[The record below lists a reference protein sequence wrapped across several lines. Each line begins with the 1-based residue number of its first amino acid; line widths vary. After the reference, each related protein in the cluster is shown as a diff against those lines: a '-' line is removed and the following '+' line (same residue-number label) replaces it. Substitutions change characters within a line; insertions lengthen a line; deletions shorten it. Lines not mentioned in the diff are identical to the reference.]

1 MCSSFP
7 NGPLRIVQNTSPDV
21 SNQSVSKYLKSKRA
35 CAIGLLHHPWGGRRI
50 TRAPLAQYIV
60 THFKY
65 LGHSKISSNIRI
77 RLLKLVLPDPPSVR
91 KNEKGFWRGLA
102 NEERG
107 VGARDFPSLSPVPH
121 RIFSQKPAFAVFY
134 TIWQPG
140 KATFNYINL
149 KSLNNKLLRWQK
161 VLLSHTKTLDESA
174 SVHTY
179 QTLIFCPL
187 KCLCISIKSI
197 LLGVR
202 EEFFKGAFVI
212 GLVRRPE
219 VSHSSIDARSYV

>member
-1 MCSSFP
+1 M
-7 NGPLRIVQNTSPDV
+7 T
-21 SNQSVSKYLKSKRA
+21 KR
-35 CAIGLLHHPWGGRRI
+35 
-50 TRAPLAQYIV
+50 T
-60 THFKY
+60 
-65 LGHSKISSNIRI
+65 
-77 RLLKLVLPDPPSVR
+77 LV
-91 KNEKGFWRGLA
+91 A
-102 NEERG
+102 
-107 VGARDFPSLSPVPH
+107 H
-121 RIFSQKPAFAVFY
+121 I
-134 TIWQPG
+134 
-140 KATFNYINL
+140 
-149 KSLNNKLLRWQK
+149 
-161 VLLSHTKTLDESA
+161 KTLDELA